1 LQDTVKPHACRSW
14 LSQEHAI
21 LSLNK
26 RLSGPTFPD
35 ALIHGV
41 LRNLLFCS
49 STASLTPTF
58 YLDLDRLRIIR
69 IDLRNL
75 ICHSICGAV
84 LMHVL
89 DPEMSRCGATKAF
102 STLCASLTAIVG
114 PRGLWTEH
122 IESIA
127 TEIVRTALA
136 HAGRPF
142 LRIRCRIDGFG
153 RTQAGLKSNLKNTYF
168 LGLLH
173 VRKRCA
179 RSPFF

>member
-1 LQDTVKPHACRSW
+1 M
-14 LSQEHAI
+14 
-21 LSLNK
+21 
-26 RLSGPTFPD
+26 
-35 ALIHGV
+35 IHGV

-89 DPEMSRCGATKAF
+89 DPEMSRCGVTKAL

-127 TEIVRTALA
+127 TEIVRTVLTLEGRSCAYEAELTALV
-136 HAGRPF
+136 GRR
-142 LRIRCRIDGFG
+142 LEID
-153 RTQAGLKSNLKNTYF
+153 RSQEHF